1 MLKESTPGLRFRGD
15 KSEIVFIYYFAH
27 IPQPFAPL
35 GDAFGDHPDLWLS
48 RCVSE
53 ACQDAASPEPG
64 GGPGAYPTTV
74 SVGPVT
80 RGEGSSTVPIRVESG
95 VAGVPFTHLE
105 ADVEIGEVG
114 PSQTQL
120 TLRGSYRA
128 PLSSLDPPSGGLR
141 HRRAEAIAK
150 GIVERIASRLTS
162 PDAVG
167 HAVPPE
173 PR

>member
-1 MLKESTPGLRFRGD
+1 MF
-15 KSEIVFIYYFAH
+15 VYYFAH

-35 GDAFGDHPDLWLS
+35 GEVLGNHPDLWLS

-53 ACQDAASPEPG
+53 ACQDVESAEPG
-64 GGPGAYPTTV
+64 GNKSAYPTTV

-80 RGEGSSTVPIRVESG
+80 RLDGSSTVSIRVESG
-95 VAGVPFTHLE
+95 AAGVPFTHLE
-105 ADVEIGEVG
+105 ADLEIGEVG

-128 PLSSLDPPSGGLR
+128 PLSSLDPPSDGLR

-162 PDAVG
+162 PGAVG
-167 HAVPPE
+167 LAGLNGS
-173 PR
+173 R

>member
-1 MLKESTPGLRFRGD
+1 M
-15 KSEIVFIYYFAH
+15 FIYYFAH

-53 ACQDAASPEPG
+53 ACRDVESSEPG
-64 GGPGAYPTTV
+64 GGLPGYPTTV
-74 SVGPVT
+74 SVGPVS
-80 RGEGSSTVPIRVESG
+80 RGAGSSTVPIRVESG

-128 PLSSLDPPSGGLR
+128 PLSSLDPPSGGLP

-162 PDAVG
+162 PGAVG
-167 HAVPPE
+167 LAGLKAPL
-173 PR
+173 

>member
-1 MLKESTPGLRFRGD
+1 
-15 KSEIVFIYYFAH
+15 VFIYYFAH

-35 GDAFGDHPDLWLS
+35 GDVFGNHPDLWVS
-48 RCVSE
+48 RCVFE
-53 ACQDAASPEPG
+53 ACQDAESPEPG
-64 GGPGAYPTTV
+64 GGLGAYPTTV
-74 SVGPVT
+74 SVGPVS
-80 RGEGSSTVPIRVESG
+80 RREGSSTVSIRVESG
-95 VAGVPFTHLE
+95 VAGVPFAHLE
-105 ADVEIGEVG
+105 ADLEIGEVG

-128 PLSSLDPPSGGLR
+128 PRSSLDPPSGGVR

-162 PDAVG
+162 PGAVG
-167 HAVPPE
+167 LAGLHG

>member
-1 MLKESTPGLRFRGD
+1 M
-15 KSEIVFIYYFAH
+15 FIYYFAH

-95 VAGVPFTHLE
+95 VAGVPFTQLE

-114 PSQTQL
+114 LSQTQL
-120 TLRGSYRA
+120 TLRGSYRS
-128 PLSSLDPPSGGLR
+128 PRSSLDPPSGGLR

-162 PDAVG
+162 PGVVG
-167 HAVPPE
+167 LAGLNA

>member
-1 MLKESTPGLRFRGD
+1 MIIEAYASVR
-15 KSEIVFIYYFAH
+15 AH
-27 IPQPFAPL
+27 Q
-35 GDAFGDHPDLWLS
+35 GSDA
-48 RCVSE
+48 
-53 ACQDAASPEPG
+53 
-64 GGPGAYPTTV
+64 
-74 SVGPVT
+74 
-80 RGEGSSTVPIRVESG
+80 GSSTVPIRVESG

-128 PLSSLDPPSGGLR
+128 PRSSLDPPSGGVR

-167 HAVPPE
+167 LAELHA

>member
-1 MLKESTPGLRFRGD
+1 M
-15 KSEIVFIYYFAH
+15 FIYYFAH

-35 GDAFGDHPDLWLS
+35 GDAFGNHPDLWVS
-48 RCVSE
+48 RCVLE
-53 ACQDAASPEPG
+53 ACRDVESAEPG
-64 GGPGAYPTTV
+64 GALDAYPTTV
-74 SVGPVT
+74 SVGPVS
-80 RGEGSSTVPIRVESG
+80 RGAGSSTVPIRVESG

-128 PLSSLDPPSGGLR
+128 PLSSLDPPSDGLR

-162 PDAVG
+162 PGAVG
-167 HAVPPE
+167 LAGLNGS
-173 PR
+173 R